1 MYLLYNTESDG
12 LNAGE
17 KSRFLHQLIFEKQP
31 NHKLVEQQLTLDYQP
46 PATPISTVVK
56 NDEIMNKLNAIAV
69 KGFSPSSLSLYLRD
83 PLAFYYQRVL
93 GISETQKM
101 ENSINNMD
109 KGTLVHE
116 VVENLFTP
124 FIGKTLTVED
134 FDSMFEC
141 LPSLMEEKYKSIYH
155 GNKKRTGQS
164 QIFEVLQKSVIDLL
178 NEEKKIVKQGDQL
191 KVLYL
196 EKKFEKEISI
206 PGVSQPVKL
215 IGVVDRIDELNGT
228 LRIIDYKTGR
238 VNPNQLITPEWD
250 LLLTNRD
257 YAYLFQILLYSYV
270 HPEFISSYK
279 TVEAGIISFR
289 NLPSYFMKFS
299 TKFNKSDPLV
309 SQGICEVNLSKFEE
323 ILFEIIL

>member
-1 MYLLYNTESDG
+1 M
-12 LNAGE
+12 
-17 KSRFLHQLIFEKQP
+17 KS
-31 NHKLVEQQLTLDYQP
+31 
-46 PATPISTVVK
+46 
-56 NDEIMNKLNAIAV
+56 DEIMNKLNAIAA

-93 GISETQKM
+93 GISKAQKM

-116 VVENLFTP
+116 VVETLFTP
-124 FIGKTLTVED
+124 FIGKTLKVED

-155 GNKKRTGQS
+155 GNKERTGRNYI
-164 QIFEVLQKSVIDLL
+164 IFEVLQKSVIDLL
-178 NEEKKIVKQGDQL
+178 NEEKKIVKQGNQL

-196 EKKFEKEISI
+196 EKKFEKEITI
-206 PGVSQPVKL
+206 PGISHPVKL
-215 IGVVDRIDELNGT
+215 IGAVDRIDELNGT

-323 ILFEIIL
+323 ILFDIIFEIFNQKINFIHKN